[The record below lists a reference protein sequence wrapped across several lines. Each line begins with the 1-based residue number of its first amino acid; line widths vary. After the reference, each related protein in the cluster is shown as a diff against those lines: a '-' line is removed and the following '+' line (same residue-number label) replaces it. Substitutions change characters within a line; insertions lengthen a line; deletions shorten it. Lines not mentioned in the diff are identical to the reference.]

1 MISDAFFLVVVRCF
15 KNNLFF
21 LPTFKEFEGDTSS
34 SI

>member
-21 LPTFKEFEGDTSS
+21 LPTFEDEGDTSS